1 MEATRL
7 FDCPYYQL
15 EHFPQKDALA
25 SKADGKWTCIS
36 TQEYIDLANKISLG
50 LLELGIQP
58 GDKIAIISNNRPEW
72 NIMDIGIGQVGGIVC
87 PVYPTVSENDYKF
100 IFNDAEVRY
109 VFVSDTEILA
119 KVNAV
124 KKDVSSLKGIYSFN
138 KIEGITH
145 WSSLLELGNKARIDE
160 VKARM
165 NAVAEDDL
173 ATIIYTSGTTGNP
186 KGAMISHKNMMSN
199 AKNCV
204 ERLPVG
210 NDAKALSFLPLC
222 HVYERMLTYLYQIT
236 GVSIYYAESMDTIG
250 ENIREVKPDI
260 FAAVPRLIEK
270 VYDRII
276 AKGSEQKGIKKA
288 LFFWAVSLGL
298 RFELNGANGWWY
310 ELQLKIANK
319 LIFTKWR
326 EALGGNVK
334 AIASGSAPLQP
345 RLARVFMA
353 AKIPV
358 MEGYGLTETA
368 VVVSVNCEKNN
379 GVMFGSVGRAI
390 NSVQVKI
397 AEDGEILIKSPS
409 VMLGYYKRPDLTA
422 DVIDKEGWFHTGDIG
437 EIVNTDF
444 LKITDRK
451 KEIFKTSGGKYVA
464 PQLLENK
471 FKESKFIEQVMVI
484 GEGKNFPAALIQ
496 PAFVFLK
503 EWCERKGIAVS
514 SNEDMIAKSEVI
526 ARIQEDIELY
536 NQEFGKWEQV
546 KKIELIASE
555 WSIKSGELTPTLKLK
570 RKFILEKYKVLVEK
584 IYGKNS

>member
-1 MEATRL
+1 
-7 FDCPYYQL
+7 
-15 EHFPQKDALA
+15 
-25 SKADGKWTCIS
+25 
-36 TQEYIDLANKISLG
+36 
-50 LLELGIQP
+50 
-58 GDKIAIISNNRPEW
+58 
-72 NIMDIGIGQVGGIVC
+72 MDIGIGQVGGIVC

-138 KIEGITH
+138 KIDGITH

-514 SNEDMIAKSEVI
+514 SNEDMIAKAEVI

>member
-1 MEATRL
+1 
-7 FDCPYYQL
+7 
-15 EHFPQKDALA
+15 
-25 SKADGKWTCIS
+25 
-36 TQEYIDLANKISLG
+36 
-50 LLELGIQP
+50 
-58 GDKIAIISNNRPEW
+58 
-72 NIMDIGIGQVGGIVC
+72 
-87 PVYPTVSENDYKF
+87 
-100 IFNDAEVRY
+100 
-109 VFVSDTEILA
+109 
-119 KVNAV
+119 
-124 KKDVSSLKGIYSFN
+124 
-138 KIEGITH
+138 
-145 WSSLLELGNKARIDE
+145 
-160 VKARM
+160 
-165 NAVAEDDL
+165 
-173 ATIIYTSGTTGNP
+173 
-186 KGAMISHKNMMSN
+186 
-199 AKNCV
+199 
-204 ERLPVG
+204 
-210 NDAKALSFLPLC
+210 
-222 HVYERMLTYLYQIT
+222 
-236 GVSIYYAESMDTIG
+236 
-250 ENIREVKPDI
+250 
-260 FAAVPRLIEK
+260 
-270 VYDRII
+270 
-276 AKGSEQKGIKKA
+276 
-288 LFFWAVSLGL
+288 
-298 RFELNGANGWWY
+298 
-310 ELQLKIANK
+310 
-319 LIFTKWR
+319 
-326 EALGGNVK
+326 
-334 AIASGSAPLQP
+334 
-345 RLARVFMA
+345 
-353 AKIPV
+353 
-358 MEGYGLTETA
+358 
-368 VVVSVNCEKNN
+368 
-379 GVMFGSVGRAI
+379 MFGSVGRAI

-514 SNEDMIAKSEVI
+514 SNEDMIAKAEVI

>member
-1 MEATRL
+1 MEVKRL
-7 FDCPYYQL
+7 FDSPYYQL
-15 EHFPQKDALA
+15 EKFPKEDAFA
-25 SKADGKWTCIS
+25 CKVNGIWKKYS
-36 TQEYIDLANKISLG
+36 TQEYIDLANKASLG
-50 LLELGIQP
+50 LLEMGINA
-58 GDKIAIISNNRPEW
+58 GDKIALISNNRPEW
-72 NIMDIGIGQVGGIVC
+72 NIMDIAIGQLGAIVC

-100 IFNDAEVRY
+100 IFNDAEVKY
-109 VFVSDTEILA
+109 VLVSDAEILA
-119 KVNAV
+119 KVNAI
-124 KKDVSSLKGIYSFN
+124 KQDVPSLKGIYSFTKMEGVN
-138 KIEGITH
+138 LWTEILDRGKPERMPEIE
-145 WSSLLELGNKARIDE
+145 AR
-160 VKARM
+160 K
-165 NAVAEDDL
+165 NAVLETDL

-186 KGAMISHKNMMSN
+186 KGAMISHKNLISN
-199 AKNCV
+199 AQNCI

-210 NDAKALSFLPLC
+210 SDAKALSFLPLC
-222 HVYERMLTYLYQIT
+222 HVYERMLTYLFQIT
-236 GVSIYYAESMDTIG
+236 GVSVYYAESMDTIG
-250 ENIREVKPDI
+250 DNIREVKPDI

-276 AKGSEQKGIKKA
+276 AKGAEQKGIKKA
-288 LFFWAVSLGL
+288 LFFWAVNLGL
-298 RFELNGANGWWY
+298 RYEVNGANGWWY
-310 ELQLKIANK
+310 EFQLKIANK
-319 LIFTKWR
+319 LIFSKWR

-353 AKIPV
+353 ARIPV

-390 NSVQVKI
+390 KSVQVKI

-409 VMLGYYKRPDLTA
+409 VMMGYYKRPDLTA
-422 DVIDKEGWFHTGDIG
+422 EVMDADGWFHTGDIG

-484 GEGKNFPAALIQ
+484 GEGKNFPAALVQ

-503 EWCERKGIAVS
+503 EWCERKGIAYS
-514 SNEDMIAKSEVI
+514 SNQEMIKNQDVI
-526 ARIQEDIELY
+526 ARIQEDIDAY
-536 NQEFGKWEQV
+536 NKEFGKWEQV
-546 KKIELIASE
+546 KKIELVPSE
-555 WSIKSGELTPTLKLK
+555 WSIKTGELTPTLKLK
-570 RKFILEKYKVLVEK
+570 RKFILEKNKDLVVK
-584 IYGKNS
+584 IYGKGV

>member
-1 MEATRL
+1 MEVKRL
-7 FDCPYYQL
+7 FDSPYYQL
-15 EHFPQKDALA
+15 EKFPKDDALA
-25 SKADGKWTCIS
+25 SKANGVWRKYS
-36 TQEYIDLANKISLG
+36 TQEYIDLARKASLG
-50 LLELGIQP
+50 LLELLVKP
-58 GDKIAIISNNRPEW
+58 GDKIAVITNNRPEW
-72 NIMDIGIGQVGGIVC
+72 NIMDIAVGQIGAILC

-100 IFNDAEVRY
+100 IFNDAEVKY
-109 VFVSDTEILA
+109 VLVSDTEILA
-119 KVNAV
+119 KVNAI
-124 KKDVSSLKGIYSFN
+124 KQDVPSLKGIYSFN
-138 KIEGITH
+138 KIEGTAH
-145 WSSLLELGNKARIDE
+145 WTEILELAHAKRVE
-160 VKARM
+160 ELEERM
-165 NAVAEDDL
+165 RSVQETDL

-186 KGAMISHKNMMSN
+186 KGAMISHKNLISN
-199 AKNCV
+199 AQNCI

-210 NDAKALSFLPLC
+210 SDAKALSFLPLC
-222 HVYERMLTYLYQIT
+222 HVYERMLTYLFQIT

-270 VYDRII
+270 VYDKII
-276 AKGSEQKGIKKA
+276 AKGAEQKGIKKA
-288 LFFWAVSLGL
+288 LFFWAVNLGL

-310 ELQLKIANK
+310 EFQLKIANK
-319 LIFTKWR
+319 LIFSKWR

-390 NSVQVKI
+390 KSVQVKI

-409 VMLGYYKRPDLTA
+409 LMMGYYKRPDLTA
-422 DVIDKEGWFHTGDIG
+422 EVIDAEGWFHTGDIG
-437 EIVNTDF
+437 EIVNQDF

-503 EWCERKGIAVS
+503 EWCERKGIPYTSHA
-514 SNEDMIAKSEVI
+514 EMICNADVI
-526 ARIQEDIELY
+526 ARIQEDISEY
-536 NQEFGKWEQV
+536 NKGFGKWEQV
-546 KKIELIASE
+546 KKIELTPSE
-555 WSIKSGELTPTLKLK
+555 WSISGGELTPTLKLK
-570 RKFILEKYKVLVEK
+570 RKFILNKYNTLVEK
-584 IYGKNS
+584 IYGKE

>member
-15 EHFPQKDALA
+15 EHFPKKDALA

-72 NIMDIGIGQVGGIVC
+72 NIMDIGIGQLGGIVC

-109 VFVSDTEILA
+109 IFVSDTEILA

-124 KKDVSSLKGIYSFN
+124 KKDVPSLKGIYSFN
-138 KIEGITH
+138 KIDGITH
-145 WSSLLELGNKARIDE
+145 WSSLLELGNKARMDE

-186 KGAMISHKNMMSN
+186 KGAMISHKNLMSN

-210 NDAKALSFLPLC
+210 SDAKALSFLPLC
-222 HVYERMLTYLYQIT
+222 HVYERMLTYLFQIT

-390 NSVQVKI
+390 KSVQVKI
-397 AEDGEILIKSPS
+397 ADDGEILIKSPS

-422 DVIDKEGWFHTGDIG
+422 EVIDKDGWFHTGDIG

-484 GEGKNFPAALIQ
+484 GEGKNFPAALVQ

-503 EWCERKGIAVS
+503 EWCERKGIAVT
-514 SNEDMIAKSEVI
+514 SNEDMITKAEVI

-546 KKIELIASE
+546 KKIELVANE